1 MIKFSKLLTSTMNLA
16 TAIGL
21 LAGSLT
27 TISFLPQVI
36 KTWRTRSTKDISLEM
51 FAIFCSG
58 VFIWIIYGILIKDV
72 PVILTNVATLTL
84 ASPILWF
91 KLKYK

>member
-1 MIKFSKLLTSTMNLA
+1 MNLV
-16 TAIGL
+16 TVLGL

-58 VFIWIIYGILIKDV
+58 VLIWIIYGILVKDI
-72 PVILTNVATLTL
+72 PVVFTNVATLTL

>member
-1 MIKFSKLLTSTMNLA
+1 MKLITIL
-16 TAIGL
+16 GL

-58 VFIWIIYGILIKDV
+58 VILWIIYGFLIQDV
-72 PVILTNVATLTL
+72 PVILTNCATLGL

>member
-1 MIKFSKLLTSTMNLA
+1 MLTLQLLVFIMNLV
-16 TAIGL
+16 TILGL
-21 LAGSLT
+21 LAGTFT

-58 VFIWIIYGILIKDV
+58 VLLWIIYGIIINNLPI
-72 PVILTNVATLTL
+72 IFTNVATLSL
-84 ASPILWF
+84 ASPILFF

>member
-1 MIKFSKLLTSTMNLA
+1 MNLV
-16 TAIGL
+16 TVLGL
-21 LAGSLT
+21 FAGSLT
-27 TISFLPQVI
+27 TIAFLPQVI

-58 VFIWIIYGILIKDV
+58 VLLWIIYGSLVKDI
-72 PVILTNVATLTL
+72 PVIFTNVATLSL

>member
-1 MIKFSKLLTSTMNLA
+1 MNLV
-16 TAIGL
+16 TALGL

-58 VFIWIIYGILIKDV
+58 VLIWIIYGILVKDT
-72 PVILTNVATLTL
+72 PVIFTNVATLTL

>member
-1 MIKFSKLLTSTMNLA
+1 MNLV
-16 TAIGL
+16 TVLGL

-58 VFIWIIYGILIKDV
+58 VLIWIIYGILVKDI
-72 PVILTNVATLTL
+72 PVIFTNVATLTL
-84 ASPILWF
+84 ASPILFF
-91 KLKYK
+91 KIKYK

>member
-1 MIKFSKLLTSTMNLA
+1 MNLV
-16 TAIGL
+16 TALGL

-27 TISFLPQVI
+27 TIAFLPQVI
-36 KTWRTRSTKDISLEM
+36 RTWRTRSTKDISLEM

-58 VFIWIIYGILIKDV
+58 VCFWIIYGILIKDI
-72 PVILTNVATLTL
+72 PVIFTNVATLSL
-84 ASPILWF
+84 ASPVLWF

>member
-1 MIKFSKLLTSTMNLA
+1 MNLV
-16 TAIGL
+16 TALGL

-58 VFIWIIYGILIKDV
+58 VLIWIIYGILVKDV
-72 PVILTNVATLTL
+72 PVIFTNVATLTL

>member
-1 MIKFSKLLTSTMNLA
+1 MNLV
-16 TAIGL
+16 TALGL

-27 TISFLPQVI
+27 TIAFLPQVI
-36 KTWRTRSTKDISLEM
+36 RTWRTRSTKDISLEM

-58 VFIWIIYGILIKDV
+58 VLIWIIYGILVKDV
-72 PVILTNVATLTL
+72 PVIFTNVATLTL

>member
-1 MIKFSKLLTSTMNLA
+1 MNLV
-16 TAIGL
+16 TALGL
-21 LAGSLT
+21 IAGSLT
-27 TISFLPQVI
+27 TISFLRQVI

-58 VFIWIIYGILIKDV
+58 VLIWIIYGILVKDT
-72 PVILTNVATLTL
+72 PVIFTNVATLTL

>member
-1 MIKFSKLLTSTMNLA
+1 MNLV
-16 TAIGL
+16 TVLGL

-27 TISFLPQVI
+27 TIAFLPQVI

-58 VFIWIIYGILIKDV
+58 VLLWIIYGSLVKDI
-72 PVILTNVATLTL
+72 PVIFTNVATLSL

>member
-1 MIKFSKLLTSTMNLA
+1 MNLV
-16 TAIGL
+16 TVLGL
-21 LAGSLT
+21 FAGSLT
-27 TISFLPQVI
+27 TIAFLPQVI

-58 VFIWIIYGILIKDV
+58 VLLWIIYGSLVKDM
-72 PVILTNVATLTL
+72 PVIFTNVATLSL

>member
-1 MIKFSKLLTSTMNLA
+1 MNLV
-16 TAIGL
+16 TILGL

-58 VFIWIIYGILIKDV
+58 VLIWIIYGTLVQDI
-72 PVILTNVATLTL
+72 PVIFTNVATLSL

>member
-1 MIKFSKLLTSTMNLA
+1 MNLV
-16 TAIGL
+16 TILGL

-27 TISFLPQVI
+27 TIAFLPQVI

-58 VFIWIIYGILIKDV
+58 VLLWIIYGTLVKDI
-72 PVILTNVATLTL
+72 PVIFTNVATLSL

>member
-1 MIKFSKLLTSTMNLA
+1 MNLV
-16 TAIGL
+16 TILGL
-21 LAGSLT
+21 FAGSLT
-27 TISFLPQVI
+27 TIAFLPQVI

-58 VFIWIIYGILIKDV
+58 VLLWIIYGSLVKDI
-72 PVILTNVATLTL
+72 PVIFTNVATLSL

>member
-1 MIKFSKLLTSTMNLA
+1 MNLLTAL
-16 TAIGL
+16 GL

-58 VFIWIIYGILIKDV
+58 VLIWIIYGILVKDV
-72 PVILTNVATLTL
+72 PVIFTNVATLTL

>member
-1 MIKFSKLLTSTMNLA
+1 MNLV
-16 TAIGL
+16 TVLGL

-58 VFIWIIYGILIKDV
+58 VLIWIIYGILVKDI
-72 PVILTNVATLTL
+72 PVIFTNVATLTL

>member
-1 MIKFSKLLTSTMNLA
+1 MKTITIL
-16 TAIGL
+16 GL

-51 FAIFCSG
+51 FAIFCAG
-58 VFIWIIYGILIKDV
+58 VILWIIYGLLIEDI
-72 PVILTNVATLTL
+72 PVIFTNVATLSL
-84 ASPILWF
+84 ASQILWF